1 MAKVLV
7 LEDSPGLQRVIL
19 TKLKQEGYDVFGA
32 DNVMDAVR
40 IVESDSDFTL
50 FWVNHSLIGQS
61 TGLDFLKKIRGNDD
75 YKDTPAILVSSVESS
90 SELDQYK
97 KVGVS
102 KHYQKSKYTVS
113 EIIAEIRRII

>member
-1 MAKVLV
+1 MAKVLI

-19 TKLKQEGYDVFGA
+19 TKLNQEGYDVFGA
-32 DNVMDAVR
+32 DNVKDALN

-50 FWVNHSLIGQS
+50 FWVNHSLIGES
-61 TGLDFLKKIRGNDD
+61 TGLDFLKKVREIDD
-75 YKDTPAILVSSVESS
+75 YKDTPAILVSNMETPD
-90 SELDQYK
+90 ELAKYK
-97 KVGVS
+97 SAGVT